1 MAATKQDSKAITL
14 KGSAELVTEFF
25 GYGINNILYQRGIY
39 PAESFKREQYYDL
52 TLFVC
57 DNKELQDYL
66 SKVLQQLKDWLEQN
80 TLQRVVMVITQ
91 VDTEEVVER
100 WQFDIQCENA
110 VNGAAADD
118 KQAPRKPPPP
128 KSKKDIQR
136 EMRDVI
142 RQITA
147 SVTFLPLLDGHCAFD
162 LLAYTNKDQEIPE
175 SWEESQARIIANSQE
190 VRLRSFS
197 TTVHKVDTMVS
208 YKADD

>member
-1 MAATKQDSKAITL
+1 MAANTKQANKAITL

-39 PAESFKREQYYDL
+39 PADSFKREQFYDL

-57 DNKELQDYL
+57 VNKDLQDYL
-66 SKVLQQLKDWLEQN
+66 SNVLKQFKDWLEDN
-80 TLQRVVMVITQ
+80 ALQRIVMVISEI
-91 VDTEEVVER
+91 DSDEVLER
-100 WQFDIQCENA
+100 WQFDIQCEKTEQTENKK
-110 VNGAAADD
+110 GTG
-118 KQAPRKPPPP
+118 KPPAS

-147 SVTFLPLLDGHCAFD
+147 SVTFLPFLERQCAFD

-175 SWEESQARIIANSQE
+175 TWEESQARIIANSQE

-208 YKADD
+208 YKGED